1 LLKYQTFQG
10 SAESNILECA
20 KKEGIGG
27 LLDTLNVK
35 PGFGITE
42 DGMSPRYMMAWPLG
56 VKAIKI
62 NKLAASR
69 IYVALN
75 GN

>member
-1 LLKYQTFQG
+1 M
-10 SAESNILECA
+10 LECA

-27 LLDTLNVK
+27 LRNTLNVK

-42 DGMSPRYMMAWPLG
+42 DGMSPRYMMAWPLDA
-56 VKAIKI
+56 KAIEI
-62 NKLAASR
+62 NELAASR